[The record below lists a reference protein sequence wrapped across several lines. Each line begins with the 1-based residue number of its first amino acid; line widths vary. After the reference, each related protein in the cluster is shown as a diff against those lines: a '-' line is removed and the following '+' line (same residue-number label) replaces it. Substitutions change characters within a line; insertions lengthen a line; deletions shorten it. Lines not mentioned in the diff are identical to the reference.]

1 MPPTLQ
7 EIQAMTT
14 AAVDGVMGE
23 SVRHYPLADGI
34 QDQMRSTRIFMA
46 VVRSEPVDD
55 RGFQGA
61 GSRQMGAR
69 VAAGPTEAHVALAE
83 PVVPHLR
90 QHDKVRLM
98 DRPGKPF
105 FEILTITDR
114 RSGRVILSLGAS

>member
-34 QDQMRSTRIFMA
+34 QDQMRQTRIFTA
-46 VVRSEPVDD
+46 VVRSAPVDD
-55 RGFQGA
+55 QSFQGGRSQQW
-61 GSRQMGAR
+61 GSRIASGA
-69 VAAGPTEAHVALAE
+69 TEAHIVPDD

-98 DRPGKPF
+98 DRPGQPF

-114 RSGRVILSLGAS
+114 RSGRVILSLGSA